1 MIIGAVMSKKIKNIK
16 YFNKKLTNYNKQFIL
31 YILKDEKL

>member
-1 MIIGAVMSKKIKNIK
+1 MIIGVIIGKDKKSIK
-16 YFNKKLTNYNKQFIL
+16 YFNKKLTYYNKYFII